1 MKKSLQSYLKIALI
15 AILTVIISVIA
26 VACGDNTDSGSDTA
40 KGTESVK
47 NSEIT
52 ENSEGNSE
60 GNTGSESESTES
72 AESAGSTDSTESEK
86 PAAKYKITFVCNGVT
101 LSEIEVKEGELPVYD
116 GETPTKDSTA
126 EKQFAFKGWIPELVA
141 ATENA
146 TYTADFTETIRKY
159 AVKIGDGEA
168 TEAEYGSLLEKPETD
183 PTKEPTVSTVY
194 AFDGWYNGET
204 KWNFET
210 DTVTGNVT
218 LVAKFTESTR
228 KYTVKIGDGEAT
240 EAEYGSLL
248 EKPETDPTKEPTVS
262 TVYAFDGWYN
272 GEAKWNFETD
282 TVTGN
287 VTLVAKFDEVKRVY
301 KVTVDGVTKDY
312 EFGAKIDKPAAKK
325 GCLIIAKDADGAE
338 WKFDTDVVRGD
349 VTLTTENRLINA
361 NGSELYAFKAWDTEN
376 AEAITELN
384 SMEKGKVH
392 LNPVN
397 FDGNGM
403 RVAAAANQNVTV
415 VFPKINYNAYGKVEF
430 KFTCNW
436 GTRLI
441 YIGDTVQSGDANKL
455 GSYKGNA
462 NGDWNEY
469 YIITIEGTSV
479 KMFDRSGA
487 EILTWINGA
496 IASVKISNAVASG
509 EDALKLTIAGGGQNL
524 EFSDIFCHLVKSED
538 LVAVHEWTA
547 DEVANAESRYPGN
560 LTYSR
565 VASGSTP
572 TSKWAFDW
580 QGRMKGVGTGYAGV
594 KIPLIKFNDYAA
606 VSFYVYCNW
615 GTRMMKTGDSNWLD
629 QYTVGTV
636 GNTGDTY
643 EQYGIITVKGG
654 KLYFRLNTDEVDTE
668 VRTLTDEVLGGSDN
682 IILSFKDGGGNNIVI
697 SDFYCSA
704 ADYINGLT

>member
-15 AILTVIISVIA
+15 AILTAIISVIA
-26 VACGDNTDSGSDTA
+26 VACGDDTDSGSDTA

-52 ENSEGNSE
+52 ENSEGN
-60 GNTGSESESTES
+60 TGSENESTES
-72 AESAGSTDSTESEK
+72 AESAGSTDSAESGK
-86 PAAKYKITFVCNGVT
+86 PAAKYKITFVCEGVT

-126 EKQFAFKGWIPELVA
+126 QKHFAFKGWIPELVA

-159 AVKIGDGEA
+159 A
-168 TEAEYGSLLEKPETD
+168 
-183 PTKEPTVSTVY
+183 
-194 AFDGWYNGET
+194 
-204 KWNFET
+204 
-210 DTVTGNVT
+210 
-218 LVAKFTESTR
+218 
-228 KYTVKIGDGEAT
+228 VKIGDGEAT

-462 NGDWNEY
+462 NGEWNEY

-580 QGRMKGVGTGYAGV
+580 QGRLKGVGTGYAGV

-615 GTRMMKTGDSNWLD
+615 GTRMMKTGDSSWLD

>member
-1 MKKSLQSYLKIALI
+1 MKRSLQSYLKIALI

-26 VACGDNTDSGSDTA
+26 VACGGNTDSGSDTA
-40 KGTESVK
+40 KGTESVT

-52 ENSEGNSE
+52 DNSE
-60 GNTGSESESTES
+60 GNTGSENESTES
-72 AESAGSTDSTESEK
+72 TESAGSTDSAESGK
-86 PAAKYKITFVCNGVT
+86 PAAKYKITFVCEGVT
-101 LSEIEVKEGELPVYD
+101 LSEIEVKEVELPVYD

-126 EKQFAFKGWIPELVA
+126 EKHFAFKGWIPELVA

-146 TYTADFTETIRKY
+146 TYTANFTETI
-159 AVKIGDGEA
+159 
-168 TEAEYGSLLEKPETD
+168 
-183 PTKEPTVSTVY
+183 
-194 AFDGWYNGET
+194 
-204 KWNFET
+204 
-210 DTVTGNVT
+210 
-218 LVAKFTESTR
+218 R

-262 TVYAFDGWYN
+262 TVYTFDGWYN

-287 VTLVAKFDEVKRVY
+287 VTLVAKFDETKRGY

-361 NGSELYAFKAWDTEN
+361 NGSELYAFKAWNTEN
-376 AEAITELN
+376 TEAITELN

-397 FDGNGM
+397 FGGNGM

-462 NGDWNEY
+462 NGEWNEY

-496 IASVKISNAVASG
+496 IASVKISDTVASG

-580 QGRMKGVGTGYAGV
+580 QGRLKGVGTGYAGV

-615 GTRMMKTGDSNWLD
+615 GTRTMKTGDSNWLD

-654 KLYFRLNTDEVDTE
+654 KLYFRLNTDEGDTE

-704 ADYINGLT
+704 EDYINGLT

>member
-15 AILTVIISVIA
+15 AILTAIISVIA
-26 VACGDNTDSGSDTA
+26 VACGDDTDSGSDTA

-52 ENSEGNSE
+52 ENSEGN
-60 GNTGSESESTES
+60 TGSENESAES
-72 AESAGSTDSTESEK
+72 AESAGSTDSAESGK
-86 PAAKYKITFVCNGVT
+86 PAAKYKITFVCEGVT

-126 EKQFAFKGWIPELVA
+126 QKHFAFKGWIPELVA

-159 AVKIGDGEA
+159 A
-168 TEAEYGSLLEKPETD
+168 
-183 PTKEPTVSTVY
+183 
-194 AFDGWYNGET
+194 
-204 KWNFET
+204 
-210 DTVTGNVT
+210 
-218 LVAKFTESTR
+218 
-228 KYTVKIGDGEAT
+228 VKIGDGEAT

-462 NGDWNEY
+462 NGEWNEY

-496 IASVKISNAVASG
+496 IASVKIADAVASG

-565 VASGSTP
+565 VASGFTP

-580 QGRMKGVGTGYAGV
+580 QGRLKGVGTGYAGV

-615 GTRMMKTGDSNWLD
+615 GTRTMKTGDSSWLD

-682 IILSFKDGGGNNIVI
+682 IILSFRDGGGNNIVI

>member
-1 MKKSLQSYLKIALI
+1 MKRSLQSYLKIALI

-26 VACGDNTDSGSDTA
+26 VACGGNTDSGSDTA

-52 ENSEGNSE
+52 ENSEGN
-60 GNTGSESESTES
+60 TGSENESTES
-72 AESAGSTDSTESEK
+72 AESAGSTDSAESGK
-86 PAAKYKITFVCNGVT
+86 PAAKYKITFVCEGVT

-116 GETPTKDSTA
+116 GETPTKDSTD
-126 EKQFAFKGWIPELVA
+126 EKHFAFKGWIPELVA

-146 TYTADFTETIRKY
+146 TYTANFTETI
-159 AVKIGDGEA
+159 
-168 TEAEYGSLLEKPETD
+168 
-183 PTKEPTVSTVY
+183 
-194 AFDGWYNGET
+194 
-204 KWNFET
+204 
-210 DTVTGNVT
+210 
-218 LVAKFTESTR
+218 R

-262 TVYAFDGWYN
+262 TVYTFDGWYN

-282 TVTGN
+282 TVTCN
-287 VTLVAKFDEVKRVY
+287 VTLVAKFDETKRVY

-361 NGSELYAFKAWDTEN
+361 NGSELYAFKAWNTEN
-376 AEAITELN
+376 TEAITELN

-496 IASVKISNAVASG
+496 IASVKISDTVASG

-580 QGRMKGVGTGYAGV
+580 QGRLKGVGTGYAGV

-615 GTRMMKTGDSNWLD
+615 GTRTMKTGDSSWLD

-654 KLYFRLNTDEVDTE
+654 KLYFRLNTDEGDTE

-697 SDFYCSA
+697 SDFYCLA
-704 ADYINGLT
+704 EDYINGLT

>member
-1 MKKSLQSYLKIALI
+1 M
-15 AILTVIISVIA
+15 
-26 VACGDNTDSGSDTA
+26 
-40 KGTESVK
+40 
-47 NSEIT
+47 
-52 ENSEGNSE
+52 
-60 GNTGSESESTES
+60 
-72 AESAGSTDSTESEK
+72 
-86 PAAKYKITFVCNGVT
+86 
-101 LSEIEVKEGELPVYD
+101 
-116 GETPTKDSTA
+116 
-126 EKQFAFKGWIPELVA
+126 
-141 ATENA
+141 
-146 TYTADFTETIRKY
+146 
-159 AVKIGDGEA
+159 
-168 TEAEYGSLLEKPETD
+168 
-183 PTKEPTVSTVY
+183 
-194 AFDGWYNGET
+194 
-204 KWNFET
+204 
-210 DTVTGNVT
+210 
-218 LVAKFTESTR
+218 
-228 KYTVKIGDGEAT
+228 
-240 EAEYGSLL
+240 
-248 EKPETDPTKEPTVS
+248 
-262 TVYAFDGWYN
+262 
-272 GEAKWNFETD
+272 
-282 TVTGN
+282 TGN

-312 EFGAKIDKPAAKK
+312 EFGAKIAKPAAKK

-462 NGDWNEY
+462 NGEWNEY

-509 EDALKLTIAGGGQNL
+509 KDALKLTIAGGGQNL

-580 QGRMKGVGTGYAGV
+580 QGRLKGVGTGYAGV

-615 GTRMMKTGDSNWLD
+615 GTRMMKTGDSSWLD

-697 SDFYCSA
+697 SDCYCSA

>member
-1 MKKSLQSYLKIALI
+1 MKRSLQSYLKIALI

-26 VACGDNTDSGSDTA
+26 VACGGNTDSGSDTA

-52 ENSEGNSE
+52 ENSEGN
-60 GNTGSESESTES
+60 TGSENESTES
-72 AESAGSTDSTESEK
+72 AESAGSTDSAESGK
-86 PAAKYKITFVCNGVT
+86 PAAKYKITFVCEGVT

-116 GETPTKDSTA
+116 GETPTKDSTD
-126 EKQFAFKGWIPELVA
+126 EKHFAFKGWIPELVA

-146 TYTADFTETIRKY
+146 TYTANFTETI
-159 AVKIGDGEA
+159 
-168 TEAEYGSLLEKPETD
+168 
-183 PTKEPTVSTVY
+183 
-194 AFDGWYNGET
+194 
-204 KWNFET
+204 
-210 DTVTGNVT
+210 
-218 LVAKFTESTR
+218 R

-262 TVYAFDGWYN
+262 TVYTFDGWYN

-282 TVTGN
+282 TVTCN
-287 VTLVAKFDEVKRVY
+287 VTLVAKFNETKRVY

-361 NGSELYAFKAWDTEN
+361 NGSELYAFKAWNTEN
-376 AEAITELN
+376 TEAITELN

-496 IASVKISNAVASG
+496 IASVKISDAVASG

-524 EFSDIFCHLVKSED
+524 EFSDIFCHLVKSDD

-580 QGRMKGVGTGYAGV
+580 QGRLKGVGTGYAGV
-594 KIPLIKFNDYAA
+594 KIPLIKFNDYAS

-615 GTRMMKTGDSNWLD
+615 GTRTMKTGDSSWLD

-654 KLYFRLNTDEVDTE
+654 KLYFRLNTDEGDTE

-704 ADYINGLT
+704 EDYINGLT

>member
-1 MKKSLQSYLKIALI
+1 MKRSLQSYLKIALI

-26 VACGDNTDSGSDTA
+26 VACGGNTDSGSDTA

-52 ENSEGNSE
+52 ENSEGN
-60 GNTGSESESTES
+60 TGSENESTES
-72 AESAGSTDSTESEK
+72 AESAGSTDSAESGK
-86 PAAKYKITFVCNGVT
+86 PAAKYKITFVCEGVT

-116 GETPTKDSTA
+116 GETPTKDSTD
-126 EKQFAFKGWIPELVA
+126 EKHFAFKGWIPELVA

-146 TYTADFTETIRKY
+146 TYTANFTETI
-159 AVKIGDGEA
+159 
-168 TEAEYGSLLEKPETD
+168 
-183 PTKEPTVSTVY
+183 
-194 AFDGWYNGET
+194 
-204 KWNFET
+204 
-210 DTVTGNVT
+210 
-218 LVAKFTESTR
+218 R

-262 TVYAFDGWYN
+262 TVYTFDGWYN

-287 VTLVAKFDEVKRVY
+287 VTLVAKFDETKRVY

-361 NGSELYAFKAWDTEN
+361 NGSELYAFKAWNTEN
-376 AEAITELN
+376 TEAITELN

-441 YIGDTVQSGDANKL
+441 YIGDTVQSGNANKL

-496 IASVKISNAVASG
+496 IASVKISDTVASG

-538 LVAVHEWTA
+538 LVVVHEWTA

-580 QGRMKGVGTGYAGV
+580 QGRLKGVGTGYAGV

-615 GTRMMKTGDSNWLD
+615 GTRTMKTGDSSWLD

-654 KLYFRLNTDEVDTE
+654 KLYFRLNTDEGDTE

-704 ADYINGLT
+704 EDYINGLT

>member
-26 VACGDNTDSGSDTA
+26 VACGGNTDSGSDTA

-60 GNTGSESESTES
+60 SNIGSENESTENL
-72 AESAGSTDSTESEK
+72 ESTESEK

-204 KWNFET
+204 KWNF
-210 DTVTGNVT
+210 G
-218 LVAKFTESTR
+218 
-228 KYTVKIGDGEAT
+228 
-240 EAEYGSLL
+240 
-248 EKPETDPTKEPTVS
+248 
-262 TVYAFDGWYN
+262 
-272 GEAKWNFETD
+272 TD

-361 NGSELYAFKAWDTEN
+361 NGSELYAFKAWNTEN

-415 VFPKINYNAYGKVEF
+415 VFPKINYNAYGKVES

-496 IASVKISNAVASG
+496 IASVKISDAVASG

-524 EFSDIFCHLVKSED
+524 EFSDIFCHLVKSDD
-538 LVAVHEWTA
+538 LVTVHEWTA

-580 QGRMKGVGTGYAGV
+580 QGRLKGVGTGYAGV

-615 GTRMMKTGDSNWLD
+615 GTRTMKTGDSSWLD

-654 KLYFRLNTDEVDTE
+654 KLYFRLNTDEEDTE

-704 ADYINGLT
+704 EDYINGLT

>member
-15 AILTVIISVIA
+15 AILTAIISVIA
-26 VACGDNTDSGSDTA
+26 VACGDDTDSGSDTA

-52 ENSEGNSE
+52 ENSEGN
-60 GNTGSESESTES
+60 TGSENESTES
-72 AESAGSTDSTESEK
+72 AESAGSTDSAESGK
-86 PAAKYKITFVCNGVT
+86 PAAKYKITFVCEGVT

-126 EKQFAFKGWIPELVA
+126 QKHFAFKGWIPELVA

-194 AFDGWYNGET
+194 VFDGWYNGEV

-210 DTVTGNVT
+210 DTVTG
-218 LVAKFTESTR
+218 
-228 KYTVKIGDGEAT
+228 D
-240 EAEYGSLL
+240 
-248 EKPETDPTKEPTVS
+248 
-262 TVYAFDGWYN
+262 
-272 GEAKWNFETD
+272 
-282 TVTGN
+282 

-312 EFGAKIDKPAAKK
+312 EFGAKIAKPAAKK

-496 IASVKISNAVASG
+496 IASVKIADAVASG

-580 QGRMKGVGTGYAGV
+580 QGRLKGVGTGYAGV

-615 GTRMMKTGDSNWLD
+615 GTRTMKTGDSSWLD

>member
-15 AILTVIISVIA
+15 AILTAIISVIA
-26 VACGDNTDSGSDTA
+26 VACGDDTDSGSDTA

-52 ENSEGNSE
+52 ENSEGN
-60 GNTGSESESTES
+60 TGSENESTES
-72 AESAGSTDSTESEK
+72 AESAGSTDSAESGK
-86 PAAKYKITFVCNGVT
+86 PAAKYKITFVCEGVT

-126 EKQFAFKGWIPELVA
+126 QKHFAFKGWIPELVA

-168 TEAEYGSLLEKPETD
+168 TEVEYGSLLEKPETD

-194 AFDGWYNGET
+194 T
-204 KWNFET
+204 
-210 DTVTGNVT
+210 
-218 LVAKFTESTR
+218 
-228 KYTVKIGDGEAT
+228 
-240 EAEYGSLL
+240 
-248 EKPETDPTKEPTVS
+248 
-262 TVYAFDGWYN
+262 FDGWYN

-282 TVTGN
+282 TVTGD

-462 NGDWNEY
+462 NGEWNEY

-496 IASVKISNAVASG
+496 IASVKISDAVASG
-509 EDALKLTIAGGGQNL
+509 VDALKLTIAGGGQNL

-538 LVAVHEWTA
+538 LVAVHEWTE

-580 QGRMKGVGTGYAGV
+580 QGRLKGVGTGYAGV

-615 GTRMMKTGDSNWLD
+615 GTRMMKTGDSSWLD

>member
-15 AILTVIISVIA
+15 AILTAIISVIA
-26 VACGDNTDSGSDTA
+26 VACGGDTDSGSDTA

-52 ENSEGNSE
+52 ENSEGN
-60 GNTGSESESTES
+60 TGSENESTES
-72 AESAGSTDSTESEK
+72 AESAGSTDSAESGK
-86 PAAKYKITFVCNGVT
+86 PAAKYKITFVCEGVT

-126 EKQFAFKGWIPELVA
+126 QKHFAFKGWIPELVA

-159 AVKIGDGEA
+159 A
-168 TEAEYGSLLEKPETD
+168 
-183 PTKEPTVSTVY
+183 
-194 AFDGWYNGET
+194 
-204 KWNFET
+204 
-210 DTVTGNVT
+210 
-218 LVAKFTESTR
+218 
-228 KYTVKIGDGEAT
+228 VKIGDGEAT

-462 NGDWNEY
+462 NGEWNEY

-496 IASVKISNAVASG
+496 IASVKISDAVASG

-524 EFSDIFCHLVKSED
+524 EFSDIFCHLVKSDD

-580 QGRMKGVGTGYAGV
+580 QGRLKGVGTGYAGV

-615 GTRMMKTGDSNWLD
+615 GTRMMKTGDSSWLD

>member
-15 AILTVIISVIA
+15 AILTAIISVIA
-26 VACGDNTDSGSDTA
+26 VACGGNTDSGSDTA

-52 ENSEGNSE
+52 ENSEGN
-60 GNTGSESESTES
+60 TGSENESTES
-72 AESAGSTDSTESEK
+72 AESAGSTDSAESGK
-86 PAAKYKITFVCNGVT
+86 PAAKYKITFVCEGVT

-126 EKQFAFKGWIPELVA
+126 EKHFAFKGWIPELVA

-146 TYTADFTETIRKY
+146 TYTANFTETI
-159 AVKIGDGEA
+159 
-168 TEAEYGSLLEKPETD
+168 
-183 PTKEPTVSTVY
+183 
-194 AFDGWYNGET
+194 
-204 KWNFET
+204 
-210 DTVTGNVT
+210 
-218 LVAKFTESTR
+218 R

-262 TVYAFDGWYN
+262 TVYTFDGWYN

-287 VTLVAKFDEVKRVY
+287 VTLVAKFDESKRVY

-361 NGSELYAFKAWDTEN
+361 NGSELYAFKAWNTEN
-376 AEAITELN
+376 TEAITELN

-496 IASVKISNAVASG
+496 IASVKISDTVASG

-580 QGRMKGVGTGYAGV
+580 QGRLKGVGTGYAGV

-654 KLYFRLNTDEVDTE
+654 KLYFRLNTDEGDTE

-697 SDFYCSA
+697 SDFYCLA
-704 ADYINGLT
+704 EDFINGLT

>member
-159 AVKIGDGEA
+159 A
-168 TEAEYGSLLEKPETD
+168 
-183 PTKEPTVSTVY
+183 
-194 AFDGWYNGET
+194 
-204 KWNFET
+204 
-210 DTVTGNVT
+210 
-218 LVAKFTESTR
+218 
-228 KYTVKIGDGEAT
+228 VKIGDGEAT

>member
-26 VACGDNTDSGSDTA
+26 VACGDDTDSGSDTA

-52 ENSEGNSE
+52 ENSEGN
-60 GNTGSESESTES
+60 TGSENESTES
-72 AESAGSTDSTESEK
+72 AESAESTDSAESGK
-86 PAAKYKITFVCNGVT
+86 PAAKYKITFVCEGVT
-101 LSEIEVKEGELPVYD
+101 LSEIEVKEGELPVYE

-126 EKQFAFKGWIPELVA
+126 QKHFAFKGWIPELVA

-194 AFDGWYNGET
+194 T
-204 KWNFET
+204 
-210 DTVTGNVT
+210 
-218 LVAKFTESTR
+218 
-228 KYTVKIGDGEAT
+228 
-240 EAEYGSLL
+240 
-248 EKPETDPTKEPTVS
+248 
-262 TVYAFDGWYN
+262 FDGWYN
-272 GEAKWNFETD
+272 GEAKWNFEAD

-496 IASVKISNAVASG
+496 IASVKISDAVASG
-509 EDALKLTIAGGGQNL
+509 VDALKLTIAGRGQNL
-524 EFSDIFCHLVKSED
+524 EFSNIFCHLVKSED

-565 VASGSTP
+565 VTSGSTP

-580 QGRMKGVGTGYAGV
+580 QGRLKGVGTGYAGV

-615 GTRMMKTGDSNWLD
+615 GTRTMKTGDSSWLD

>member
-15 AILTVIISVIA
+15 AILTAIISVIA
-26 VACGDNTDSGSDTA
+26 VACGDDTDSGSDTA

-52 ENSEGNSE
+52 ENSEGN
-60 GNTGSESESTES
+60 TGSENESTES
-72 AESAGSTDSTESEK
+72 AESAGSTDSAESGK
-86 PAAKYKITFVCNGVT
+86 PAAKYKITFVCEGVT

-126 EKQFAFKGWIPELVA
+126 QKHFAFKGWIPELVA

-194 AFDGWYNGET
+194 AFDGWYNGE
-204 KWNFET
+204 
-210 DTVTGNVT
+210 
-218 LVAKFTESTR
+218 
-228 KYTVKIGDGEAT
+228 
-240 EAEYGSLL
+240 
-248 EKPETDPTKEPTVS
+248 
-262 TVYAFDGWYN
+262 
-272 GEAKWNFETD
+272 AKWNFETD
-282 TVTGN
+282 TVTGD

-361 NGSELYAFKAWDTEN
+361 NGSELYAFKAWGTEN

-462 NGDWNEY
+462 NGEWNEY

-580 QGRMKGVGTGYAGV
+580 QGRLKGVGTGYAGV

>member
-1 MKKSLQSYLKIALI
+1 MKKSLQSYLKIVLI
-15 AILTVIISVIA
+15 AILTAIISVIA
-26 VACGDNTDSGSDTA
+26 VACGDDTDSGSDTA

-52 ENSEGNSE
+52 ENSEGN
-60 GNTGSESESTES
+60 TGSESESTES
-72 AESAGSTDSTESEK
+72 AESAGSTDSAESGK
-86 PAAKYKITFVCNGVT
+86 PAAKYKITFVCEGVT

-126 EKQFAFKGWIPELVA
+126 QKHFAFKGWIPELVA

-183 PTKEPTVSTVY
+183 PTKESTVSTVY
-194 AFDGWYNGET
+194 T
-204 KWNFET
+204 
-210 DTVTGNVT
+210 
-218 LVAKFTESTR
+218 
-228 KYTVKIGDGEAT
+228 
-240 EAEYGSLL
+240 
-248 EKPETDPTKEPTVS
+248 
-262 TVYAFDGWYN
+262 FDGWYN

-282 TVTGN
+282 TVTGD

-312 EFGAKIDKPAAKK
+312 EFGAKIAKPAAKK

-462 NGDWNEY
+462 NGEWNEY

-580 QGRMKGVGTGYAGV
+580 QGRLKGVGTGYAGV

-615 GTRMMKTGDSNWLD
+615 GTRMMKTGDSSWLD

>member
-1 MKKSLQSYLKIALI
+1 MKRSLQSYLKIALI

-26 VACGDNTDSGSDTA
+26 VACGGNTDSGSDTA

-52 ENSEGNSE
+52 ENSEGN
-60 GNTGSESESTES
+60 TGSENESTES
-72 AESAGSTDSTESEK
+72 AESAGSTDSAESGK
-86 PAAKYKITFVCNGVT
+86 PAAKYKITFVCEGVT

-116 GETPTKDSTA
+116 GETPTKDSTD
-126 EKQFAFKGWIPELVA
+126 EKHFAFKGWIPELVA

-146 TYTADFTETIRKY
+146 TYTANFTETI
-159 AVKIGDGEA
+159 
-168 TEAEYGSLLEKPETD
+168 
-183 PTKEPTVSTVY
+183 
-194 AFDGWYNGET
+194 
-204 KWNFET
+204 
-210 DTVTGNVT
+210 
-218 LVAKFTESTR
+218 R

-262 TVYAFDGWYN
+262 TVYTFDGWYN

-287 VTLVAKFDEVKRVY
+287 VTLVAKFDETKRVY

-338 WKFDTDVVRGD
+338 WKFDTNVVRGD

-361 NGSELYAFKAWDTEN
+361 NGSELYAFKAWNTEN
-376 AEAITELN
+376 TEAITELN

-496 IASVKISNAVASG
+496 IASVKISDAVASG

-524 EFSDIFCHLVKSED
+524 EFSDIFCHLVKSDD

-572 TSKWAFDW
+572 TSKWTFDW
-580 QGRMKGVGTGYAGV
+580 QGRLKGVGTGYAGV

-615 GTRMMKTGDSNWLD
+615 GTRTMKTGDSSWLD
-629 QYTVGTV
+629 QYTVGAV

-654 KLYFRLNTDEVDTE
+654 KLYFRLNTDEEDTE

-704 ADYINGLT
+704 EDYINGLT

>member
-1 MKKSLQSYLKIALI
+1 MKKPLQSYLKIALI
-15 AILTVIISVIA
+15 AILTAIISVIA
-26 VACGDNTDSGSDTA
+26 VACGDDTDSGSDTA

-52 ENSEGNSE
+52 ENSEGN
-60 GNTGSESESTES
+60 TGSESESTES
-72 AESAGSTDSTESEK
+72 AESAESTDSAESGK
-86 PAAKYKITFVCNGVT
+86 PAAKYKITFVCEGVT
-101 LSEIEVKEGELPVYD
+101 LSEIEVKEGELPAYD

-126 EKQFAFKGWIPELVA
+126 QKHFAFKGWIPELVA

-159 AVKIGDGEA
+159 AVKIE
-168 TEAEYGSLLEKPETD
+168 
-183 PTKEPTVSTVY
+183 
-194 AFDGWYNGET
+194 
-204 KWNFET
+204 
-210 DTVTGNVT
+210 
-218 LVAKFTESTR
+218 
-228 KYTVKIGDGEAT
+228 DGEAT

-462 NGDWNEY
+462 NGEWNEY

-580 QGRMKGVGTGYAGV
+580 QGRLKGVGTGYAGV

-615 GTRMMKTGDSNWLD
+615 GTRMMKTGDSSWLD

>member
-15 AILTVIISVIA
+15 AILTAIISVIA
-26 VACGDNTDSGSDTA
+26 VACGGNTDSGSDTA

-52 ENSEGNSE
+52 ENSEGN
-60 GNTGSESESTES
+60 TGSENESTES
-72 AESAGSTDSTESEK
+72 AESAGSTDSAESGK
-86 PAAKYKITFVCNGVT
+86 PAAKYKITFVCEGVT

-126 EKQFAFKGWIPELVA
+126 EKHFAFKGWIPELVA

-146 TYTADFTETIRKY
+146 TYTANFTETI
-159 AVKIGDGEA
+159 
-168 TEAEYGSLLEKPETD
+168 
-183 PTKEPTVSTVY
+183 
-194 AFDGWYNGET
+194 
-204 KWNFET
+204 
-210 DTVTGNVT
+210 
-218 LVAKFTESTR
+218 R

-262 TVYAFDGWYN
+262 TVYTFDGWYN

-361 NGSELYAFKAWDTEN
+361 NGSELYAFKAWNTEN
-376 AEAITELN
+376 TEAITELN

-496 IASVKISNAVASG
+496 IASVKISDTVASG

-580 QGRMKGVGTGYAGV
+580 QGRLKGVGTGYAGV

-654 KLYFRLNTDEVDTE
+654 KLYFRLNTDEGDTE

-697 SDFYCSA
+697 SDFYCLA
-704 ADYINGLT
+704 EDFINGLT

>member
-15 AILTVIISVIA
+15 AILTAIISVIA
-26 VACGDNTDSGSDTA
+26 VACGNDTDSGSDTA

-52 ENSEGNSE
+52 ENSEGN
-60 GNTGSESESTES
+60 TGSESESTES
-72 AESAGSTDSTESEK
+72 AESAGSTDSAESGK
-86 PAAKYKITFVCNGVT
+86 PAAKYKITFVCEGVT

-126 EKQFAFKGWIPELVA
+126 QKHFAFKGWIPELVA

-194 AFDGWYNGET
+194 T
-204 KWNFET
+204 
-210 DTVTGNVT
+210 
-218 LVAKFTESTR
+218 
-228 KYTVKIGDGEAT
+228 
-240 EAEYGSLL
+240 
-248 EKPETDPTKEPTVS
+248 
-262 TVYAFDGWYN
+262 FDGWYN

-509 EDALKLTIAGGGQNL
+509 VDALKLTIAGGGQNL

-580 QGRMKGVGTGYAGV
+580 QGRLKGVGTGYAGV

-615 GTRMMKTGDSNWLD
+615 GTRMMKTGDSSWLD
-629 QYTVGTV
+629 QYT
-636 GNTGDTY
+636 
-643 EQYGIITVKGG
+643 
-654 KLYFRLNTDEVDTE
+654 
-668 VRTLTDEVLGGSDN
+668 
-682 IILSFKDGGGNNIVI
+682 
-697 SDFYCSA
+697 
-704 ADYINGLT
+704 

>member
-15 AILTVIISVIA
+15 AILTAIISVIA
-26 VACGDNTDSGSDTA
+26 VACGGNTDSGSDTA

-52 ENSEGNSE
+52 ENSEGN
-60 GNTGSESESTES
+60 TGSENESMES
-72 AESAGSTDSTESEK
+72 AESAGSTDSAESGK
-86 PAAKYKITFVCNGVT
+86 PAAKYKITFVCEGVT

-116 GETPTKDSTA
+116 GETPTKDSTD
-126 EKQFAFKGWIPELVA
+126 EKHFAFKGWIPELVA

-146 TYTADFTETIRKY
+146 TYTANFTETI
-159 AVKIGDGEA
+159 
-168 TEAEYGSLLEKPETD
+168 
-183 PTKEPTVSTVY
+183 
-194 AFDGWYNGET
+194 
-204 KWNFET
+204 
-210 DTVTGNVT
+210 
-218 LVAKFTESTR
+218 R

-262 TVYAFDGWYN
+262 TVYTFDGWYN

-282 TVTGN
+282 TVTCN
-287 VTLVAKFDEVKRVY
+287 VTLVAKFDETKRVY

-361 NGSELYAFKAWDTEN
+361 NGSELYAFKAWNTEN
-376 AEAITELN
+376 TEAITELN

-469 YIITIEGTSV
+469 YIIAIEGTSV

-496 IASVKISNAVASG
+496 IASVKILDTVASG

-580 QGRMKGVGTGYAGV
+580 QGRLKGVGTGYAGV

-615 GTRMMKTGDSNWLD
+615 GTRTMKTGDSSWLD

-654 KLYFRLNTDEVDTE
+654 KLYFRLNTDEGDTE

-704 ADYINGLT
+704 EDYINGLT

>member
-15 AILTVIISVIA
+15 AILTAIISVIA
-26 VACGDNTDSGSDTA
+26 VACGNDTDSGSDTA

-52 ENSEGNSE
+52 ENSEGN
-60 GNTGSESESTES
+60 TGSESESTES
-72 AESAGSTDSTESEK
+72 AESAGSTDSAESGK
-86 PAAKYKITFVCNGVT
+86 PAAKYKITFVCEGVT

-126 EKQFAFKGWIPELVA
+126 QKHFAFKGWIPELVA

-168 TEAEYGSLLEKPETD
+168 TEAEYGSLLEKP
-183 PTKEPTVSTVY
+183 V
-194 AFDGWYNGET
+194 
-204 KWNFET
+204 
-210 DTVTGNVT
+210 
-218 LVAKFTESTR
+218 
-228 KYTVKIGDGEAT
+228 
-240 EAEYGSLL
+240 
-248 EKPETDPTKEPTVS
+248 TDPTKEPTVS

-312 EFGAKIDKPAAKK
+312 EFGAKIAKPAAKK

-338 WKFDTDVVRGD
+338 WKFDTDFVRGD

-462 NGDWNEY
+462 NGEWNEY

-580 QGRMKGVGTGYAGV
+580 QGRLKGVGTGYAGV

>member
-15 AILTVIISVIA
+15 AILTAIISVIA
-26 VACGDNTDSGSDTA
+26 VACGDDTDSGSDTA

-52 ENSEGNSE
+52 ENSED
-60 GNTGSESESTES
+60 NTGSESESTES
-72 AESAGSTDSTESEK
+72 AESAESTDSDESGK
-86 PAAKYKITFVCNGVT
+86 PAAKYKITFVCEGVT

-126 EKQFAFKGWIPELVA
+126 QKHFAFKGWIPELVA

-159 AVKIGDGEA
+159 A
-168 TEAEYGSLLEKPETD
+168 
-183 PTKEPTVSTVY
+183 
-194 AFDGWYNGET
+194 
-204 KWNFET
+204 
-210 DTVTGNVT
+210 
-218 LVAKFTESTR
+218 
-228 KYTVKIGDGEAT
+228 VKIGDGEAT

-312 EFGAKIDKPAAKK
+312 EFGAKIAKPAAKK

-338 WKFDTDVVRGD
+338 WKFDTDFVRGD

-436 GTRLI
+436 GMRLI

-462 NGDWNEY
+462 NGEWNEY

-580 QGRMKGVGTGYAGV
+580 QGRLKGVGTGYAGV

>member
-15 AILTVIISVIA
+15 AILTAIISVIA
-26 VACGDNTDSGSDTA
+26 VACGDDTDSGSDTA

-52 ENSEGNSE
+52 ENSED
-60 GNTGSESESTES
+60 NTGSESESTES
-72 AESAGSTDSTESEK
+72 AESAESTDSDESGK
-86 PAAKYKITFVCNGVT
+86 PAAKYKITFVCEGVT

-126 EKQFAFKGWIPELVA
+126 QKHFAFKGWIPELVA

-159 AVKIGDGEA
+159 A
-168 TEAEYGSLLEKPETD
+168 
-183 PTKEPTVSTVY
+183 
-194 AFDGWYNGET
+194 
-204 KWNFET
+204 
-210 DTVTGNVT
+210 
-218 LVAKFTESTR
+218 
-228 KYTVKIGDGEAT
+228 VKIGDGEAT

-312 EFGAKIDKPAAKK
+312 EFGAKIAKPAAKK

-338 WKFDTDVVRGD
+338 WKFDTDFVRGD

-462 NGDWNEY
+462 NGEWNEY

-580 QGRMKGVGTGYAGV
+580 QGRLKGVGTGYAGV

>member
-15 AILTVIISVIA
+15 AILTAIISVIA
-26 VACGDNTDSGSDTA
+26 VACGDDTDSGSDTA

-52 ENSEGNSE
+52 ENSEGN
-60 GNTGSESESTES
+60 TGSENESTES
-72 AESAGSTDSTESEK
+72 AESAGSTDSAESGK
-86 PAAKYKITFVCNGVT
+86 PAAKYKIMFVCEGVT
-101 LSEIEVKEGELPVYD
+101 LSEIEVKEGKLPVYD

-126 EKQFAFKGWIPELVA
+126 QKHFAFKGWIPELVA

-194 AFDGWYNGET
+194 T
-204 KWNFET
+204 
-210 DTVTGNVT
+210 
-218 LVAKFTESTR
+218 
-228 KYTVKIGDGEAT
+228 
-240 EAEYGSLL
+240 
-248 EKPETDPTKEPTVS
+248 
-262 TVYAFDGWYN
+262 FDGWYN

-282 TVTGN
+282 TVTGD

-312 EFGAKIDKPAAKK
+312 EFGAKIAKPAAKK

-349 VTLTTENRLINA
+349 VTLTTENKLINA

-462 NGDWNEY
+462 NGEWNEY

-496 IASVKISNAVASG
+496 IASVKISDAVASG
-509 EDALKLTIAGGGQNL
+509 VDALKLTIAGGGQNL

-580 QGRMKGVGTGYAGV
+580 QGRLKGVGTGYAGV

-615 GTRMMKTGDSNWLD
+615 GTRTMKTGDSSWLD
-629 QYTVGTV
+629 RYTVGTV

>member
-1 MKKSLQSYLKIALI
+1 MKRSLQSYLKIALI

-26 VACGDNTDSGSDTA
+26 VACGGNTDSGSDTA

-52 ENSEGNSE
+52 ENSEGN
-60 GNTGSESESTES
+60 TGSENESTES
-72 AESAGSTDSTESEK
+72 AESAGSTDSAESGK
-86 PAAKYKITFVCNGVT
+86 PAAKYKITFVCEGVT

-116 GETPTKDSTA
+116 GETPTKDSTD
-126 EKQFAFKGWIPELVA
+126 EKHFAFKGWIPELVA

-146 TYTADFTETIRKY
+146 TYTANFTETI
-159 AVKIGDGEA
+159 
-168 TEAEYGSLLEKPETD
+168 
-183 PTKEPTVSTVY
+183 
-194 AFDGWYNGET
+194 
-204 KWNFET
+204 
-210 DTVTGNVT
+210 
-218 LVAKFTESTR
+218 R

-262 TVYAFDGWYN
+262 TVYTFDGWYN

-282 TVTGN
+282 TVTCN
-287 VTLVAKFDEVKRVY
+287 VTLVAKFDETKRVY

-361 NGSELYAFKAWDTEN
+361 NGSELYAFKAWNTEN
-376 AEAITELN
+376 TEAITELN

-496 IASVKISNAVASG
+496 IASVKISDTVASG

-580 QGRMKGVGTGYAGV
+580 QGRLKGVGTGYAGV

-643 EQYGIITVKGG
+643 EHYGIITVKGG
-654 KLYFRLNTDEVDTE
+654 KLYFRLNTDEGDTE

-704 ADYINGLT
+704 EDYINGLT